1 MSGSTRRSFIGRVSQ
16 LAVAGSGALA
26 VPLWVRDASAAERW
40 FADAGVTLAGDT
52 RAPSV
57 VAEDEAY
64 WAKVRTL
71 YRLQDDVLNFD
82 NGWTSPAPAT
92 SLAEIDRSSRRLEGL
107 PAEHLPAMWADVSNV
122 KLRAELASALGVPGE
137 ALALVR
143 NATEALD
150 TVLLGL
156 PLSAGDEVVC
166 SVHDYYAMLDAL
178 EQRRAR
184 DGIVLKVIQP
194 PIPATSM
201 DDLYRLYADAIGER
215 TRLVLLTHPS
225 NLTGQQLPV
234 KRIVDAA
241 HAAGAEVV
249 VDGAQSAGLLVD
261 PIKSLGC
268 DYYGASCHKWLGTP
282 VGLGVL
288 WMKPDHTGKVWPLL
302 PPMAGERG
310 MGRFEWIGTAPE
322 YINIASIPALALHRE
337 IGAARKQARL
347 RFLGSVMREQLSRV
361 LPDAS
366 FYATLNMALGL
377 TTFEVPGIDS
387 ARLQKALR
395 GKHNILVQA
404 MVGIRSDPR
413 IRGIRLSPNV
423 YSTVAEAERVA
434 GAIHREVSEL
444 RRG

>member
-1 MSGSTRRSFIGRVSQ
+1 MSGTSRRSFLGKVGQ

-26 VPLWVRDASAAERW
+26 IPVWVGDAEGLERW
-40 FADAGVTLAGDT
+40 FSASGVTLAGDT
-52 RAPSV
+52 RAPAII
-57 VAEDEAY
+57 AEDEAY
-64 WAKVRTL
+64 WANVRKL

-82 NGWTSPAPAT
+82 NGWTNPAPA
-92 SLAEIDRSSRRLEGL
+92 SALDEIDRSARRLEGL
-107 PAEHLPAMWADVSNV
+107 PAEHLPGMWFEVSNV
-122 KLRAELASALGVPGE
+122 KLRADLASALGVPGE
-137 ALALVR
+137 ELALVR

-156 PLSAGDEVVC
+156 PLRAGDEVVC

-184 DGIVLKVIQP
+184 DGIVLKIIQP

-201 DDLYRLYADAIGER
+201 DDLYRLYASAVSQR

-241 HAAGAEVV
+241 HAVGAEVL
-249 VDGAQSAGLLVD
+249 VDGAQSAGLLAD

-268 DYYGASCHKWLGTP
+268 DYYGASCHKWLGAP

-288 WMKPDHTGKVWPLL
+288 WMKPAHAGKIWPLL
-302 PPMAGERG
+302 PPMPGEKG

-337 IGAARKQARL
+337 IGAARKAARL
-347 RFLGSVMREQLSRV
+347 NYLASVMRERLTSV
-361 LPDAS
+361 VPDVR
-366 FYATLNMALGL
+366 FYAPLNMSLGL
-377 TTFEVPGIDS
+377 TTFEVPGVDS
-387 ARLQKALR
+387 AKLQKTLR
-395 GKHNILVQA
+395 EKHNVLVQA
-404 MVGIRSDPR
+404 MVDIRSDSR
-413 IRGIRLSPNV
+413 IRGIRVSPNV
-423 YSTVAEAERVA
+423 YMTVGEIERVTD
-434 GAIHREVSEL
+434 AIGREVSQL
-444 RRG
+444 RRA